1 MNTNLLFPHR
11 YRLIGWLIFLPSAVL
26 GLFYTYAEF
35 KFAFLTLQAPDKKSS
50 VYGLYQFFFDN
61 LFGNTNFTDEV
72 AAIGIITGLLFIAF
86 AREKHED
93 EMIQHL
99 RLESLQWSVYAN
111 YIILSLAIILIHGS
125 PFLSVMIYNMF
136 TILLVFVIRF
146 RLLLYK
152 NSRELEKEVGV

>member
-11 YRLIGWLIFLPSAVL
+11 YRLIGWIIFIPSLVL
-26 GLFYTYAEF
+26 GLFYTYDEF
-35 KFAFLTLQAPDKKSS
+35 KFSFLTLSAPDETSPA
-50 VYGLYQFFFDN
+50 YGLYKFFFDGI
-61 LFGNTNFTDEV
+61 FGNTNFTDEI
-72 AAIGIITGLLFIAF
+72 AALGIIIGLLFIAF

-111 YIILSLAIILIHGS
+111 YIILSLAIMLIHGS

-146 RLLLYK
+146 RILLYK
-152 NSRELEKEVGV
+152 NSREMEKEVSV